1 MPGTS
6 PLWEMQLA
14 ALVREVPASDSRLGY
29 PAEHGVRTSRLLRKP
44 GYPGAWPRACSVRV
58 RHSGRA
64 AVLRGG
70 PNSPTALQVHTQNI
84 CHARARNFGVES
96 SRSMKLV
103 SSERNVKY
111 FNNPHSR
118 DGSFFAHV
126 ERCIFASKI
135 LPETRGF
142 CVNLGIDLSKT
153 AALADGR

>member
-1 MPGTS
+1 MPGAS

-29 PAEHGVRTSRLLRKP
+29 PAEHGVCTSRLLRKP
-44 GYPGAWPRACSVRV
+44 GYPGAWPRACFVRV

-111 FNNPHSR
+111 FIEGLSIIPVKIFHRSEGLVIR
-118 DGSFFAHV
+118 RALSAGSLGLGQLTLAV
-126 ERCIFASKI
+126 IRQ
-135 LPETRGF
+135 TR
-142 CVNLGIDLSKT
+142 
-153 AALADGR
+153 